1 VKVLA
6 SRTAGAYEVVI
17 AGSWEENALMAAEAN
32 IRTGSINDGLILIDQ
47 VRVAQGAGLAP
58 LAGSGIALVPALN
71 ELVSERR
78 ISLIFRGLSF
88 YDNRRWGWSYD
99 KSLGGGV
106 FGQFVR
112 NGGTNYTNATVNY
125 NFLDYWDIPA
135 DEIVLNP
142 PSGTSVPVTNT
153 NY

>member
-1 VKVLA
+1 
-6 SRTAGAYEVVI
+6 
-17 AGSWEENALMAAEAN
+17 
-32 IRTGSINDGLILIDQ
+32 
-47 VRVAQGAGLAP
+47 